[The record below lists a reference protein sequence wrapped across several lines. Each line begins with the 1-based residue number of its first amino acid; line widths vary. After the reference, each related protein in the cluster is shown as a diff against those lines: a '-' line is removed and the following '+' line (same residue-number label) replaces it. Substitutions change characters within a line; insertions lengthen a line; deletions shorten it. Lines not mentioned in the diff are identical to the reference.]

1 MNTISVIVPIFHG
14 KQYINGLIEQV
25 TTAGRL
31 LEKENSI
38 ELILS
43 NDAPDDLLPEIY
55 GSDRID
61 ILVLNTECNRGI
73 QGARVHGLE
82 NSHGDYILFLDQDDK
97 IEPEYFKSQLE
108 SIGEHDA
115 VVCQVI
121 HENKP
126 FYNSDYPFEWAFNK
140 EFMLQQGCPIIS
152 PGQVLIRREA
162 VSEVWK
168 NNIIQSNG
176 ADDFLLWLCMV
187 GEGKT
192 FARNDKVVFSHI
204 VKYNNTSWN
213 SAQMLASEEEMRLI
227 LKRNHV
233 FQKEDEILLDNM
245 IQHIYN
251 KRLKNL
257 DKFRRMFYILSDWMS
272 LKEKGICISTYLI
285 SQGIHNVAIYGVGYL
300 GKHLIQELKDT
311 EVKISYLI
319 DKNAPWIETEYKAY
333 TLDDEL
339 EKVDGVIVTLVQD
352 EKVVV
357 EALYE
362 KLDAKIITIMNLIGQ
377 VEGASS
383 PW

>member
-1 MNTISVIVPIFHG
+1 MNTISVIVPVFHG

-25 TTAGRL
+25 VTAGRL
-31 LEKENSI
+31 LKMEDSI
-38 ELILS
+38 ELILV
-43 NDAPDDLLPEIY
+43 NDAPDDPLPELY
-55 GSDRID
+55 SSDSID
-61 ILVLNTECNRGI
+61 VLVFNTERNRGI
-73 QGARVHGLE
+73 QGARVYGLE

-97 IEPEYFKSQLE
+97 IEPEYFISQLE
-108 SIGEHDA
+108 NIGEHDA
-115 VVCQVI
+115 VVCQVL
-121 HENKP
+121 HENKL
-126 FYNSDYPFEWAFNK
+126 FYNNDYPFERALSK
-140 EFMLQQGCPIIS
+140 EFMLRQGCPIIS

-176 ADDFLLWLCMV
+176 ADDFLLWLCMA

-204 VKYNNTSWN
+204 VRYNNTSWN
-213 SAQMLASEEEMRLI
+213 SAQMLASEQEMGLI

-272 LKEKGICISTYLI
+272 LKETGVNISKHLV
-285 SQGIHNVAIYGVGYL
+285 SQGIHTVAIYGVGYL
-300 GKHLIQELKDT
+300 GKHLIQELRDT

-319 DKNAPWIETEYKAY
+319 DKNAPWIKAEYKAY
-333 TLDDEL
+333 TLDDQL
-339 EKVDGVIVTLVQD
+339 EKVDGVIVTLVQN
-352 EKVVV
+352 EK
-357 EALYE
+357 EILNELGE
-362 KLDAKIITIMNLIGQ
+362 KLDAKIITIMSLIGQ
-377 VEGASS
+377 VEEVSS
-383 PW
+383 QW